1 MASSS
6 RSTEVGGPE
15 AAADSP
21 RVWVP
26 PPVIYGACVALAVW
40 LEPRLGARFSSF
52 VPESTMRAVG
62 ALLLAVGLAVDL
74 WSLALFFRR
83 RTSALP
89 FRPARAIVAEGPY
102 RWTRNP
108 MYVGMTL
115 SVLGAGLM
123 VDRVPVACASL
134 VAAAIL
140 DRWVIPREER
150 YLEARFGERYRDF
163 KRRVR
168 RWL

>member
-1 MASSS
+1 
-6 RSTEVGGPE
+6 
-15 AAADSP
+15 
-21 RVWVP
+21 VP
-26 PPVIYGACVALAVW
+26 PPVIYGVCVALAIW
-40 LEPRLGARFSSF
+40 LEPRAGARFSSWMP
-52 VPESTMRAVG
+52 VAGTRAVG
-62 ALLLAVGLAVDL
+62 GLLLATGLVFDL
-74 WSLALFFRR
+74 WSLGLFARS

-108 MYVGMTL
+108 MYLGMTL
-115 SVLGAGLM
+115 SILGAGLLL
-123 VDRVPVACASL
+123 DRMPVAAAAL
-134 VAAAIL
+134 VAAVIV

-150 YLEARFGERYRDF
+150 YLEARFGDRYLEF

>member
-6 RSTEVGGPE
+6 RSTEPAGP
-15 AAADSP
+15 AVAADSP

-26 PPVIYGACVALAVW
+26 PPLIYGGCVAFAWW
-40 LEPRLGARFSSF
+40 LGPRFGASFSAF
-52 VPESTMRAVG
+52 VPTTAARAAG
-62 ALLLAVGLAVDL
+62 ALLLAAGLVFDL
-74 WSLALFFRR
+74 WALGLFVRS

-108 MYVGMTL
+108 MYLGMTL
-115 SVLGAGLM
+115 SVLGAGLLL
-123 VDRVPVACASL
+123 DRVPVAVAAL
-134 VAAAIL
+134 VAAAIV

-150 YLEARFGERYRDF
+150 YLESRFGDRYLEL